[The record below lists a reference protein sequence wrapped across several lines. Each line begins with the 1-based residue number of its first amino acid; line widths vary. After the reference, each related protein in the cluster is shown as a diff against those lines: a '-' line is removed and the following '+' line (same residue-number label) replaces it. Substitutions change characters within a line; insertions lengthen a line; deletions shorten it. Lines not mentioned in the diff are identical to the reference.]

1 MGDLQGL
8 LARQFARADGMVV
21 EIGAAA
27 ADMMQGFAQH
37 APDALEAGGVLLGRH
52 LVDGSAII
60 IDAVTTPLPG
70 DRRSRTRFFR
80 ARRRHQ
86 AAITRAWRQSG
97 GTCTYLGEWHTHP
110 EPIPT
115 PSAVDLEDWQ
125 RRLRDDQFTEP
136 IVFVIVGTIVIRV
149 WLGSRDG
156 IIEELA
162 SREERNTPQ
171 AIS

>member
-1 MGDLQGL
+1 MDELWDL
-8 LARQFARADGMVV
+8 LARQFTRPDGMVV
-21 EIGAAA
+21 EIGPAAA
-27 ADMMQGFAQH
+27 AVMRGFAQH

-60 IDAVTTPLPG
+60 IDTVTAPLPG

-86 AAITRAWRQSG
+86 AAITRAWHQSA

-110 EPIPT
+110 ETLPA
-115 PSAVDLEDWQ
+115 PSAVDLADWQ
-125 RRLRDDQFTEP
+125 RRLRSDRFIEP
-136 IVFVIVGTIVIRV
+136 IVFVIVGTAAIRV

-156 IIEELA
+156 TIQELA

-171 AIS
+171 AIP

>member
-1 MGDLQGL
+1 MDDLQGL
-8 LARQFARADGMVV
+8 LTRQFSRADGMLV
-21 EIGAAA
+21 EIGTAAA
-27 ADMMQGFAQH
+27 AVMRGFAQH

-60 IDAVTTPLPG
+60 VDTVTTPLPG

-80 ARRRHQ
+80 ARWRHQ
-86 AAITRAWRQSG
+86 AAITRAWRQSD

-115 PSAVDLEDWQ
+115 PSAVDLADWQ

-136 IVFVIVGTIVIRV
+136 VLFLIVGTAAIRV
-149 WLGSRDG
+149 WLGWRDG
-156 IIEELA
+156 TIERLV
-162 SREERNTPQ
+162 SRTDP
-171 AIS
+171 STS

>member
-1 MGDLQGL
+1 MDDLEGL
-8 LARQFARADGMVV
+8 LARQFARADGMMV

-27 ADMMQGFAQH
+27 VAVMRGFAQH
-37 APDALEAGGVLLGRH
+37 APEVPEAGGVLLGRH

-60 IDAVTTPLPG
+60 VDTVTTPLPG

-86 AAITRAWRQSG
+86 AIVTRAWRQSG

-115 PSAVDLEDWQ
+115 PSAVDLADWQ
-125 RRLRDDQFTEP
+125 RRLRYDQFTEP
-136 IVFVIVGTIVIRV
+136 IVFVIVGTAAIRV
-149 WLGSRDG
+149 WLGSREG
-156 IIEELA
+156 TSEEFTA
-162 SREERNTPQ
+162 RTEPTTPQ
-171 AIS
+171 ATR